1 MILTQGLK
9 LQSLFKHM
17 IPVTMMMAITVD
29 GKIAK
34 DKTQFANWT
43 SKEDKKLFVEISKAH
58 GVIMMGEN
66 TFKTFP
72 SPLPNRLNVV
82 FSHQENPPEIEGVKW
97 VSGEPIKVLEELE
110 EMGYKSALL
119 GGGAFLNSLFL
130 EKKLINEI
138 ILTVEPKIFGE
149 GLSLFNKDLDA
160 DLKLLEFKKLNDN
173 TLMLR
178 YQVIY

>member
-1 MILTQGLK
+1 
-9 LQSLFKHM
+9 
-17 IPVTMMMAITVD
+17 MMMAITVD

-43 SKEDKKLFVEISKAH
+43 SKEDKKLFVEISKSH

-72 SPLPNRLNVV
+72 APLKERLNVV
-82 FSHQENPPEIEGVKW
+82 FSENENQPLIEGVKW
-97 VSGEPIKVLEELE
+97 VKGEPANVLVELE
-110 EMGYKSALL
+110 KMGYKSALL
-119 GGGAFLNSLFL
+119 GGGSFLNSLFL
-130 EKKLINEI
+130 EKGLISEI
-138 ILTVEPKIFGE
+138 ILTVEPKIFGT
-149 GLSLFNKDLDA
+149 GLSLFNKDLNA
-160 DLKLLEFKKLNDN
+160 DLKLLEVKNLNDN